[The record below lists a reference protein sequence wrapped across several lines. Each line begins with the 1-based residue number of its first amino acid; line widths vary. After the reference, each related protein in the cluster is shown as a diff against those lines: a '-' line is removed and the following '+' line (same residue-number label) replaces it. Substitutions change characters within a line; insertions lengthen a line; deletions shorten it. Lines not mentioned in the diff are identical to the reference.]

1 MKTGLNYAVR
11 VTVAALSIVLG
22 LGTAVPAA
30 AQCPGDL
37 TGNGQ
42 VNGADLGL
50 VLAAWASD
58 GTDKPGTDVN
68 QDGIVNGADLAYVL
82 GAWGN
87 CPAGASVRAWG
98 WNGYGQCNVPADL
111 GPCTAIAG
119 GGFHTVSLRTDGT
132 VRAWGAGTTN
142 TGSYPNYGQSI
153 VPADLGPC
161 TAIAGGFF
169 HTVAIQR

>member
-1 MKTGLNYAVR
+1 MKTGLNHAVR

-22 LGTAVPAA
+22 LGAAAPAT

-37 TGNGQ
+37 TGNGL

-58 GTDKPGTDVN
+58 GTDEPGSDVN
-68 QDGIVNGADLAYVL
+68 QDGIVNGADLAFVL

-87 CPAGASVRAWG
+87 CPAGGTVRAWG
-98 WNGYGQCNVPADL
+98 WNDDGQCNIPADL

-119 GGFHTVSLRTDGT
+119 GS
-132 VRAWGAGTTN
+132 
-142 TGSYPNYGQSI
+142 
-153 VPADLGPC
+153 
-161 TAIAGGFF
+161 F